1 MTILK
6 RIFNRLRLAIE
17 ITVLCFMLYSVIRTI
32 LGVKVLTETGY
43 LVGGFGFKKY
53 ITNFVLWFVDVYWL
67 RFDYIK
73 KYNYGYYIFEI
84 VLLIMPTLII
94 ALAEVYRYREK
105 IFKNYTIW
113 KQKLDEKKLRKY
125 EEKIK
130 QLKGE

>member
-32 LGVKVLTETGY
+32 LGIEMLTEGGITI
-43 LVGGFGFKKY
+43 GGFGFKKY
-53 ITNFVLWFVDVYWL
+53 ITNFVLWFGDYFL
-67 RFDYIK
+67 GFDQIK

>member
-32 LGVKVLTETGY
+32 LGIEMLTEGGTTI
-43 LVGGFGFKKY
+43 GGFGFKKY
-53 ITNFVLWFVDVYWL
+53 ITNFVLWFGDYFL
-67 RFDYIK
+67 GFDQIK
-73 KYNYGYYIFEI
+73 KHNYGYYIFEI